1 MAAVLK
7 YVTQLIAC
15 LLVCLM
21 MWQVYQRDFQG
32 QFKPNV
38 PPYRKHQVKEEEVP
52 SKSRQQNDHE
62 DIKPIK
68 RKIMQNHTART
79 LTHSEIKRIE
89 DEQVRRKSLLAK
101 VCDEA
106 KRNRTVFRSTGKFI
120 SVRENRFLYCNT
132 PKVGSTS
139 WMRVICVLT
148 GRVKSVEELLKHK
161 VHIDVHKVPALKRDE
176 KYHYPSY
183 FSFMFVR
190 HPFAR
195 LLSAYRSKF
204 ENVAASNLYLKKKR
218 IEIIK
223 RYRKNPTNHSLEA
236 GDDVTWEEF
245 VQSVI
250 DDNQKSFN
258 PHYIAQHLYCGP
270 CLFPFDF
277 IGKLE
282 DVAKESK
289 YVLNRVNA
297 PDDIV
302 YPLQPKKTNSS
313 NLENLHSYF
322 SRLTKDQM
330 ENLYNIYELDFK
342 LFGYK
347 YPY

>member
-1 MAAVLK
+1 
-7 YVTQLIAC
+7 
-15 LLVCLM
+15 
-21 MWQVYQRDFQG
+21 
-32 QFKPNV
+32 
-38 PPYRKHQVKEEEVP
+38 
-52 SKSRQQNDHE
+52 
-62 DIKPIK
+62 
-68 RKIMQNHTART
+68 
-79 LTHSEIKRIE
+79 
-89 DEQVRRKSLLAK
+89 
-101 VCDEA
+101 
-106 KRNRTVFRSTGKFI
+106 
-120 SVRENRFLYCNT
+120 
-132 PKVGSTS
+132 
-139 WMRVICVLT
+139 MRVICVLT
-148 GRVKSVEELLKHK
+148 GRAKSVEELLKSK
-161 VHIDVHKVPALKRDE
+161 SRIDVHKVPALKRDE

-204 ENVAASNLYLKKKR
+204 ENVDASNLYLKQKR
-218 IEIIK
+218 IDIIK

-245 VQSVI
+245 VRSVI
-250 DDNQKSFN
+250 DDNPKSFN

-282 DVAKESK
+282 NVAKESK

-302 YPLQPKKTNSS
+302 YPPQPKKTNSS

-322 SRLTKDQM
+322 SRLTTDQM

>member
-7 YVTQLIAC
+7 KIASLIMC
-15 LLVCLM
+15 LLVCFM
-21 MWQVYQRDFQG
+21 VWQAYREDLQG

-38 PPYRKHQVKEEEVP
+38 PPYRKHQVKEGDVS
-52 SKSRQQNDHE
+52 SKSRKQNDHG
-62 DIKPIK
+62 DIKPIE
-68 RKIMQNHTART
+68 RKITGNQSGRT
-79 LTHSEIKRIE
+79 LTDSEIKRIE

-106 KRNRTVFRSTGKFI
+106 KRNGAVFRSVGEFI
-120 SVRENRFLYCNT
+120 IVREKRFLYCNT

-139 WMRVICVLT
+139 WMRVIFVLT
-148 GRVKSVEELLKHK
+148 GRAKSVQELLETLAH
-161 VHIDVHKVPALKRDE
+161 VHGHRVPRLRRDE

-183 FSFMFVR
+183 FLFMFAR

-204 ENVAASNLYLKKKR
+204 ENVDARNRCLKHKR

-245 VQSVI
+245 VRSVI
-250 DDNQKSFN
+250 DDNPKSFN
-258 PHYIAQHLYCGP
+258 QHYLPQYLYCGP

-313 NLENLHSYF
+313 NLETLHSYF

-330 ENLYNIYELDFK
+330 ENLYKIYELDFK

>member
-1 MAAVLK
+1 MAAVPK
-7 YVTQLIAC
+7 RIVSLIMC
-15 LLVCLM
+15 LLVCFM
-21 MWQVYQRDFQG
+21 TWQAYRKDLQG
-32 QFKPNV
+32 QFKPSV
-38 PPYRKHQVKEEEVP
+38 PQYRKHQVKEEEVP
-52 SKSRQQNDHE
+52 SKSRQQNDLG
-62 DIKPIK
+62 DIKPIE
-68 RKIMQNHTART
+68 RKITRNQTGRT
-79 LTHSEIKRIE
+79 LTDSEIKRIE

-101 VCDEA
+101 VCDQA
-106 KRNRTVFRSTGKFI
+106 KRNGTVFRSVGEFI
-120 SVRENRFLYCNT
+120 IVREKRFLYCNT

-139 WMRVICVLT
+139 WMRVIFVLT
-148 GRVKSVEELLKHK
+148 GRAKSVQELLESLAP
-161 VHIDVHKVPALKRDE
+161 VHGHRVPGLRRDE

-183 FSFMFVR
+183 FLFMFAR

-204 ENVAASNLYLKKKR
+204 ENVDARNGYLKHKR

-245 VQSVI
+245 VRSVI
-250 DDNQKSFN
+250 DDNPKSFN
-258 PHYIAQHLYCGP
+258 PHYIAQHHYCGP

-282 DVAKESK
+282 NVAKESK
-289 YVLNRVNA
+289 YVLNRVHAAN
-297 PDDIV
+297 DIV
-302 YPLQPKKTNSS
+302 YPLQPMKTNSS
-313 NLENLHSYF
+313 NLETLHSYF
-322 SRLTKDQM
+322 SRLTTDQM
-330 ENLYNIYELDFK
+330 EKLYKIYELDFK